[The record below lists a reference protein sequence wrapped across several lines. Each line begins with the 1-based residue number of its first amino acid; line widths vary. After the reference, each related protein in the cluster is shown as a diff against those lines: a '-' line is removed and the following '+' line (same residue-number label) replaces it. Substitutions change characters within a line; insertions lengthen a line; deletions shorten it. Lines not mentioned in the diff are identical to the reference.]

1 MFRRYIQTDFIS
13 GKIKTNSELSIYKLS
28 SKKIKIENLNI
39 FNINP
44 KNEFKDVDF
53 SKDKEVYCYTDEELA
68 EVTNSLKNKNYTL
81 QRYKGLGE
89 MSTEQLWSTT
99 MDPSKRNL
107 IRVTLE
113 DVMQAD
119 KEITLWMGDDV
130 APRKDYINKYANF
143 NKIDTFDKKLED
155 EDKNE

>member
-1 MFRRYIQTDFIS
+1 MPPLY
-13 GKIKTNSELSIYKLS
+13 KVKT
-28 SKKIKIENLNI
+28 
-39 FNINP
+39 
-44 KNEFKDVDF
+44 
-53 SKDKEVYCYTDEELA
+53 KDKEVYCYTDEELA

-99 MDPSKRNL
+99 MVPSKRNL
-107 IRVTLE
+107 ILVTLE